1 MKTKKI
7 LVVGLLFILTG
18 CKKNQSD
25 ALLGNIV
32 IREEKQIKGLE
43 TDILVENNEP
53 NSLNMIQIY
62 FTNTEKILQPDF
74 LPTYVIQELKEKTQD
89 FLISKGYM
97 ATELEV
103 IQDSEEHVSSTAT
116 FMAKIKGYENAIIKI
131 SYNFVSEELTFSLVS
146 AK

>member
-43 TDILVENNEP
+43 TDMLVENNEP